1 MKDEFRRVDSGRRYV
16 GFRASRSLRLFNP
29 NRRSSSLVVDHPDTP
44 RSAAHLEILD
54 VLLRRTA
61 ARVQADHDFLTAVG
75 TNYLSFGVEHDIVC
89 QGIRADMTSLIVVI
103 AVTEHGRLL
112 YHPLTATIYTHP
124 IDQEM
129 FDQTGRCLLS
139 PVSGPSRLW
148 RGLISFACDLQ
159 SREIFRRRLH

>member
-16 GFRASRSLRLFNP
+16 GFRANRSLRLFNP
-29 NRRSSSLVVDHPDTP
+29 NRRSSSLVVAHPDPP
-44 RSAAHLEILD
+44 RTAAHLAILD

-61 ARVQADHDFLTAVG
+61 ARVQADHDFLTAIG

-129 FDQTGRCLLS
+129 FDQIRPLPAESCTFSRWRS
-139 PVSGPSRLW
+139 SGE
-148 RGLISFACDLQ
+148 D
-159 SREIFRRRLH
+159 